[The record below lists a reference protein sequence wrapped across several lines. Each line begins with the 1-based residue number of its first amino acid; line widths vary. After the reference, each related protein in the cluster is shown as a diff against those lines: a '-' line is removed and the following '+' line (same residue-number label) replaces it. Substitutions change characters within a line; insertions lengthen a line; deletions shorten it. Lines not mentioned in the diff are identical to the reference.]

1 MNFEKIKIIK
11 ELGKGLF
18 GSVYLVKIDNKI
30 YALKRQKIVK
40 EAIKKNYKYEIWKE
54 IDFYKWIN
62 KLNKNDQI
70 FFMKLYDYQIVECNY
85 IHKPE
90 KIIDLQ
96 LYNKLKKS
104 PYCIDLLFDVKDI
117 TLRELINKNDLD
129 YKERLSII
137 IQCLYTM
144 YLMHQSNYYHNDTH
158 TGNIMITDCDYNKI
172 IKLNINKKTYN
183 LKTYG
188 YIVSFVDY
196 GLINHPKYLLNKKD
210 KTNYFFN
217 KNHNM
222 DLFVFIDTCLINDEK
237 NIYPYIKSKKQ
248 NPYLFLK
255 KLYEEN
261 YIEYLLTKNI
271 YLGLWNNDEII
282 EWFNDFENNNLSKNN
297 YFYQGIAY
305 EMMQLLCISNRD
317 LFCNIFNIS
326 YFDLFIDDDI
336 VKLIK
341 LNLHD
346 EYKTIIELL
355 KYI

>member
-11 ELGKGLF
+11 DLGKGLY
-18 GSVYLVKIDNKI
+18 GNVYLVKIDNNI

-62 KLNKNDQI
+62 KLNKTDQI
-70 FFMKLYDYQIVECNY
+70 FFMKLYDYQIVKCNY
-85 IHKPE
+85 VHKPE

-104 PYCIDLLFDVKDI
+104 PYCIDLLFDVKDT

-158 TGNIMITDCDYNKI
+158 TGNIMITECDYNKV

-183 LKTYG
+183 LKTFG
-188 YIVSFVDY
+188 YIVSFIDY
-196 GLINHPKYLLNKKD
+196 GSINHPKYLLNKKD
-210 KTNYFFN
+210 KTNYLFN
-217 KNHNM
+217 KNHNI
-222 DLFVFIDTCLINDEK
+222 DLFIFIDTCLINDE
-237 NIYPYIKSKKQ
+237 NNVYSHIKSTKY
-248 NPYLFLK
+248 NPYLFLR
-255 KLYEEN
+255 KLYN
-261 YIEYLLTKNI
+261 DEYLQYLLIKNQ
-271 YLGLWNNDEII
+271 YLGLWNNDDII
-282 EWFNDFENNNLSKNN
+282 LWFEQFENDKLSKNK
-297 YFYQGIAY
+297 YFYKGIVY
-305 EMMQLLCISNRD
+305 ELLQILCIDSRKV
-317 LFCNIFNIS
+317 FCELLNIP
-326 YFDLFIDDDI
+326 YFELFIDDDI
-336 VKLIK
+336 AKLIK
-341 LNLHD
+341 LNLYN
-346 EYKTIIELL
+346 ENKTIIELL